1 MTDTLH
7 LLVERYGLVAVFL
20 GCVAEGES
28 AAILGGFL
36 AHQRVFEA
44 WQALAAVA
52 LGAFLGDTMF
62 FLTGRLFADHPFV
75 SRLRGKPGFGHAYR
89 LVREH
94 PTAYVLL
101 NRYAYG
107 FRLVGGVAAGLS
119 GIAMPKFL
127 VLNALSS
134 LIWAMLFG
142 GIGYVFGLGA
152 ERLIGGE
159 LARHHRLLMAGA
171 IVVGVT
177 LVALYVA
184 HRRSRNAGDRH

>member
-7 LLVERYGLVAVFL
+7 LLVERYGLIAIFL

-36 AHQRVFEA
+36 AHQRVFAA
-44 WQALAAVA
+44 WEALAAVA
-52 LGAFLGDTMF
+52 LGAFLGDTTF
-62 FLTGRLFADHPFV
+62 FLTGRFFADRPLV
-75 SRLRGKPGFGHAYR
+75 SRLRRRPGFDHACR

-94 PTAYVLL
+94 PAAYVVL
-101 NRYAYG
+101 NRYIYG

-119 GIAMPKFL
+119 GIPFPKFL

-134 LIWAMLFG
+134 LIWAILFG
-142 GIGYVFGLGA
+142 GIGYVFGLGI

-159 LARHHRLLMAGA
+159 LARHHRLIVAGA

-184 HRRSRNAGDRH
+184 HRRSRDARGGR